1 MTISYTGAYRS
12 VGCAQLM
19 ASNLQADI
27 YEESSPLNGTAALQ
41 VAVTRSRVSTI
52 KTTAVH

>member
-1 MTISYTGAYRS
+1 MWAG
-12 VGCAQLM
+12 AQLM

-27 YEESSPLNGTAALQ
+27 YEESSPLNDTAALQ

-52 KTTAVH
+52 KTTAAH